1 LRWGASDREL
11 FWGLIST
18 YLSEPAAAPRL
29 SRQAMI
35 AREARMRQLATGDKL
50 AIEELTNELL
60 AGLGRPAT
68 AADRI
73 AAEILATATVR
84 QE

>member
-1 LRWGASDREL
+1 
-11 FWGLIST
+11 
-18 YLSEPAAAPRL
+18 
-29 SRQAMI
+29 MI

-84 QE
+84 ARRLRESVRSDIEERRLATQLLRASAARRKLRS